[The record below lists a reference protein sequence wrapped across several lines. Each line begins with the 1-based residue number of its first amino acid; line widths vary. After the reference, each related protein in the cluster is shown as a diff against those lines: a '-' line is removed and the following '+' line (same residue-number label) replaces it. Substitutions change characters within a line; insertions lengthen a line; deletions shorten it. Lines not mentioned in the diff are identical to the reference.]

1 MEQEIYVFTKEKDP
15 KNKPNWHN
23 PAPKTSAEQYEKT
36 ETIKKTKNKTKI
48 RITKKIKAQ
57 KKVESAAT

>member
-23 PAPKTSAEQYEKT
+23 PAPKTSAEQYEKN
-36 ETIKKTKNKTKI
+36 KNNLK
-48 RITKKIKAQ
+48 KKIFFL
-57 KKVESAAT
+57 E

>member
-36 ETIKKTKNKTKI
+36 ETIKKTKKNKN
-48 RITKKIKAQ
+48 
-57 KKVESAAT
+57 

>member
-36 ETIKKTKNKTKI
+36 KTIKKKKKI

>member
-36 ETIKKTKNKTKI
+36 ETIKKTKI